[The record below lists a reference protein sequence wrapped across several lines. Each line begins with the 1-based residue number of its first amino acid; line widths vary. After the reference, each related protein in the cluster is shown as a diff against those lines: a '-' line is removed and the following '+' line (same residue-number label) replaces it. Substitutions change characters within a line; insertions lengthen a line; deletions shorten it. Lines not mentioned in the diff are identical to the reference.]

1 MELLQCTEV
10 KKVYGKG
17 EAAVCALNGVDL
29 TVSRGEFVAIVG
41 ASGSGKSTL
50 LHLLAGVDRPT
61 AGSVRIDGVE
71 VGSLDPTRAALFRRR
86 KVGLVYQFFNLIPTL
101 SVEKNITLPLLLDK
115 RTPDPEAL
123 DTLLRTLGLQ
133 DKRQALPGQLSGGQ
147 QQRAAIVR
155 ALAGKPKLLL
165 CDEPTGNL
173 DTENSRLVMDLLER
187 LQEAFG
193 LTMVVVTHNQ
203 ELACRFPRVLSMAD
217 GLLGGDLA

>member
-1 MELLQCTEV
+1 MSKIYGEKNTAVEALKPCTFTI
-10 KKVYGKG
+10 KSG
-17 EAAVCALNGVDL
+17 ERVAV
-29 TVSRGEFVAIVG
+29 VG

-50 LHLLAGVDRPT
+50 LHLLG
-61 AGSVRIDGVE
+61 
-71 VGSLDPTRAALFRRR
+71 
-86 KVGLVYQFFNLIPTL
+86 
-101 SVEKNITLPLLLDK
+101 
-115 RTPDPEAL
+115 AL
-123 DTLLRTLGLQ
+123 DSPTSGDVLYDGQSLLEKGDDELSAFRLANIGFVFQAYHLLPELTARENILLPCLLKEEAPDREYIRELTEMLGIENRL
-133 DKRQALPGQLSGGQ
+133 DHLPSQLSGGQ

>member
-1 MELLQCTEV
+1 MSKIYGEKNTAVEALKPCTFTI
-10 KKVYGKG
+10 KSG
-17 EAAVCALNGVDL
+17 ERVAV
-29 TVSRGEFVAIVG
+29 VG

-50 LHLLAGVDRPT
+50 LHLLG
-61 AGSVRIDGVE
+61 
-71 VGSLDPTRAALFRRR
+71 
-86 KVGLVYQFFNLIPTL
+86 
-101 SVEKNITLPLLLDK
+101 
-115 RTPDPEAL
+115 AL
-123 DTLLRTLGLQ
+123 DSPTSGDVLYDGQSLLEKGDDELSAFRLANIGFVFQAYHLLPELTAYENIVLPYLLKNAKIEKEYVKELTDKLGISGRL
-133 DKRQALPGQLSGGQ
+133 DHLPSQLSGGQ

-187 LQEAFG
+187 LQEALG